1 MYRHLNTLWKHFAVS
16 RRASAIVQVC
26 VCIQYVS
33 MHVMPY
39 LMIFPLGFPC

>member
-1 MYRHLNTLWKHFAVS
+1 MEAFFSLKEGIR
-16 RRASAIVQVC
+16 IVQVC